1 MAKTFNPLS
10 KKLGGGFFAFERK
23 NFALKYFWSYE
34 QALKADLSFENDFG
48 DLKTVL
54 GAILS
59 VKTENPAYGIFIL
72 GKKKPATLTGEIL
85 LSVKR

>member
-1 MAKTFNPLS
+1 M
-10 KKLGGGFFAFERK
+10 
-23 NFALKYFWSYE
+23 
-34 QALKADLSFENDFG
+34 KADLSFENDFG